1 MNYIDFS
8 NCSLLCSLLQR
19 SFSKGTQKMTLLNIL
34 LRQHSIL
41 KEVWKILCWRERLK
55 GAYYLIFLSINKR
68 IFTTL
73 EIIKKHN
80 LNSIPIGIKIN
91 HRINV
96 IILSKISLMKFFL
109 FSNINFLFNNL
120 LNCYWVAKGLFEL
133 KFSICVYLSSTI
145 LIYLQLKIGS

>member
-1 MNYIDFS
+1 
-8 NCSLLCSLLQR
+8 
-19 SFSKGTQKMTLLNIL
+19 MTLLNIL

-73 EIIKKHN
+73 EIIEKHN

-91 HRINV
+91 HKINV
-96 IILSKISLMKFFL
+96 IILSKVSLMKFFL
-109 FSNINFLFNNL
+109 FFNINFLFNNL
-120 LNCYWVAKGLFEL
+120 LNCYWVAYWVAKGLFEL